1 MGELSLERKN
11 NYLFY
16 FILFY
21 FILYIYRMPKT
32 RGKKKTEYEK
42 QLEKTR
48 KAVQK
53 VKDAKYKSQ
62 LEKTRKAVQKVKDA
76 KYKTQLEKTR
86 KAVQKVKDT
95 KLALK
100 TKKPFKKAKTK
111 LKIIPNNNKIKSRY
125 AVNFKYNP
133 KTRKRLVSKQAKKGK
148 CIFPF
153 KNKKHT
159 DPNQFGCIK
168 SKKGDSSWCATK
180 VKHNLLKEEWGYC
193 VPEGMTEDEYN
204 RMYEN

>member
-100 TKKPFKKAKTK
+100 
-111 LKIIPNNNKIKSRY
+111 
-125 AVNFKYNP
+125 
-133 KTRKRLVSKQAKKGK
+133 RKNHLRKQK
-148 CIFPF
+148 
-153 KNKKHT
+153 
-159 DPNQFGCIK
+159 Q
-168 SKKGDSSWCATK
+168 
-180 VKHNLLKEEWGYC
+180 NL
-193 VPEGMTEDEYN
+193 
-204 RMYEN
+204 R